1 MKKTKKPKYKSGQM
15 FYTNQL
21 DNYHVQFIL
30 LEYDC
35 SHWSCWCSRVYE
47 TKAPGVIDRWRD
59 EKEIDR
65 MLEEGSLKYVD
76 HYESRRNV
84 ED

>member
-1 MKKTKKPKYKSGQM
+1 MKKTKKPKYKAGQM
-15 FYTNQL
+15 FYTDQL
-21 DNYHVQFIL
+21 DNNFVQFIL
-30 LEYDC
+30 LEYDGSC
-35 SHWSCWCSRVYE
+35 WSCWCSRVYE
-47 TKAPGVIDRWRD
+47 RKAPGVIDRWRD

-65 MLEEGSLKYVD
+65 MLEEGSLKNVD